1 MEDTF
6 TSISELTDLE
16 IIHLYLD
23 NQQSEYF
30 SELYNR
36 YNGKVY
42 YKCLSLLQSESI
54 AKDATQEIF
63 VKLFLNLS
71 KFSEKAK
78 FSTWVY
84 SITYNYCIDYIRKKK
99 RSDVLFSEDIEKA
112 AEVVQEDT
120 GEKELLEMEIGRL
133 KKVLG
138 AIPPGDKAILMM
150 KYQDE
155 MSIKEISQGLNKSE
169 SAIKMRLKRAKAKA
183 LQTYSSLFKHDL

>member
-1 MEDTF
+1 MEDTY
-6 TSISELTDLE
+6 TSIDGLSDLE
-16 IIHLYLD
+16 IIHLYLE
-23 NQQSEYF
+23 NQQPEYF
-30 SELYNR
+30 SELYSR

-71 KFSEKAK
+71 KFGEKAK

-84 SITYNYCIDYIRKKK
+84 SITYNYCIDFIRKKK
-99 RSDVLFSEDIEKA
+99 RSDILFSEDIEKA
-112 AEVVQEDT
+112 SEVIEEDI
-120 GEKELLEMEIGRL
+120 EDKELLEMEIGKL
-133 KKVLG
+133 KRVLD

-155 MSIKEISQGLNKSE
+155 LSIKEISAALNKSE

-183 LQTYSSLFKHDL
+183 QMVYNTLYTQE